1 MPEEKHLP
9 FYNERCSR
17 CMVFAHHHSSS
28 LIDQHSALLVTFL
41 LPLQEQRFSYQTRP
55 SCHQTLRLRKRAD
68 YRVDSL
74 RSLHGRLARHPTGS
88 SVPGRPSFS
97 SSHHASHGKIT
108 ACFRV
113 SVPDIQA
120 ESDLIVPL
128 FGLSVNGFFYNPQPT
143 GSPFLQPVCH
153 VKTGLRPGLLA
164 LWLVCRQRIQPLDVT
179 RRRNQH

>member
-1 MPEEKHLP
+1 MQPL
-9 FYNERCSR
+9 YG
-17 CMVFAHHHSSS
+17 VAHHHSSS

-55 SCHQTLRLRKRAD
+55 SCRQTPRLRKRAD

-143 GSPFLQPVCH
+143 GSPFFTTSLPCQNWPSPWAVGIMAGLSAGHPV
-153 VKTGLRPGLLA
+153 A
-164 LWLVCRQRIQPLDVT
+164 
-179 RRRNQH
+179 